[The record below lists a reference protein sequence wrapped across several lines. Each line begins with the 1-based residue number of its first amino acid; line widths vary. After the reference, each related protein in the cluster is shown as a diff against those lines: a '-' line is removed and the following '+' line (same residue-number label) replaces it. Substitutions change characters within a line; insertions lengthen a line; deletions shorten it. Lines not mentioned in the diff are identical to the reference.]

1 MKLSALSI
9 VSVVLLMGPV
19 SDASSPYQTQLY
31 FAERTGSVR
40 VLLLA
45 WLEDGRSLANDHLLD
60 AENTYNDVHRCTQT
74 SSVVE
79 LIGAAS
85 MATTQP
91 PKTETKTVSET
102 RQHFSETLNR
112 VYRGETRVVVEKSGI
127 AVGVIVSPRDLEA
140 LQHIEEERRLT
151 LEAFAD
157 ARKAFDGIPHE
168 EIEREIEMAIADAR
182 AGRRNEDPWAV
193 IGDMREA

>member
-1 MKLSALSI
+1 
-9 VSVVLLMGPV
+9 
-19 SDASSPYQTQLY
+19 
-31 FAERTGSVR
+31 
-40 VLLLA
+40 
-45 WLEDGRSLANDHLLD
+45 
-60 AENTYNDVHRCTQT
+60 
-74 SSVVE
+74 
-79 LIGAAS
+79 

-193 IGDMREA
+193 IGDMREAFAGADQEEFQQQLANAIRDVRAEYDKRHAVQTGVPVSDECLSSSISTHWSPDFAALVIRHLSSSSSFGETSASPSSRLPTSWQK

>member
-1 MKLSALSI
+1 
-9 VSVVLLMGPV
+9 
-19 SDASSPYQTQLY
+19 
-31 FAERTGSVR
+31 
-40 VLLLA
+40 
-45 WLEDGRSLANDHLLD
+45 
-60 AENTYNDVHRCTQT
+60 
-74 SSVVE
+74 
-79 LIGAAS
+79 

-151 LEAFAD
+151 LESFAD

-193 IGDMREA
+193 IGDMREAFAGADQEEFQQQLANAIRDVRAEYDKRHAVQTGVPVSDE